1 MKCAVTSL
9 PLLDISRP
17 AHYTHNVNMKFALNR
32 FFVYNSVVLFI
43 QSYIIY
49 ILMTQRE
56 TFAEIILRTCDRYN
70 KIKHL
75 PLEQKKHLM
84 ALSEED
90 FKLEIKNTKLRK
102 AS

>member
-9 PLLDISRP
+9 PLLDISP
-17 AHYTHNVNMKFALNR
+17 IPHSIHNVNIKFALNR
-32 FFVYNSVVLFI
+32 FLVYNSVVLFS

-49 ILMTQRE
+49 IFMTQRE
-56 TFAEIILRTCDRYN
+56 TVAEILLRTCDRYI

-84 ALSEED
+84 SLTEED
-90 FKLEIKNTKLRK
+90 FKLEFKNIRLRN
-102 AS
+102 AI

>member
-1 MKCAVTSL
+1 
-9 PLLDISRP
+9 
-17 AHYTHNVNMKFALNR
+17 
-32 FFVYNSVVLFI
+32 
-43 QSYIIY
+43 
-49 ILMTQRE
+49 MTQRE

-90 FKLEIKNTKLRK
+90 FKLEIKNTKLRR